1 MSMDDARHP
10 TTAAL
15 ATSHIPVRNG
25 HSIWLMETA
34 LPELAKLMVIAD
46 DSVRDDMHPL
56 PFWPLGIGVAATN
69 SAEILIPA

>member
-10 TTAAL
+10 TTSAL
-15 ATSHIPVRNG
+15 ATRNIPVRNG

-34 LPELAKLMVIAD
+34 LRELAKLMVVAD
-46 DSVRDDMHPL
+46 DSVRDDIRPL

-69 SAEILIPA
+69 SAEILIPT